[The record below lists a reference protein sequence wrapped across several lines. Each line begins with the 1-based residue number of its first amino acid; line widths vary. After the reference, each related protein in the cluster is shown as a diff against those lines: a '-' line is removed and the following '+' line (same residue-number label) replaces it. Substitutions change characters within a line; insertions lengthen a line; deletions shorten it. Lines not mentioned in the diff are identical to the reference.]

1 MCEAGSPNVWGAEA
15 KAGPV
20 SATPASGS
28 GRPGR
33 RCLGEGCGPGHPPGP
48 RGRARLH
55 PLGPFLCPRRR
66 GLSSSTGA
74 CPWAAGP
81 GCHRRPSLAATLSGV
96 RLAAGIAPS
105 GLACDSEPRRRPL
118 GRAGRRGSGRT
129 RTHPLPPLAGRLRWS
144 GEGPAS
150 RKARRRKVGGPG
162 SGAGLPG
169 LWCRWRGDRSE
180 PPSRRLT
187 VAGRCGAS
195 GPEPSVPLRASDA
208 PGSCRYYTF
217 TCSGSEPRAD
227 RRAGPP
233 APGTAG
239 PRVPHHVPR
248 HSDEVPGEHD
258 SPGPGL
264 SGDGAGVP
272 TAAKPTQRPPGNPGP
287 AQPEPPSRLPGAA
300 SPTRRPSG
308 QRLAPPGRV
317 GCGVPRALLRLQPHL
332 PGWGS
337 GDFLGR
343 SRRLDSIHERG
354 CSFGGS
360 DSHLTPY
367 CNFPINCDL
376 NKLKWLTRLSSR

>member
-1 MCEAGSPNVWGAEA
+1 MRGRFPKRLGSRGQSWPRLGHSSQRLR
-15 KAGPV
+15 
-20 SATPASGS
+20 SARPAVF
-28 GRPGR
+28 R
-33 RCLGEGCGPGHPPGP
+33 RGLWARAPPGP

-81 GCHRRPSLAATLSGV
+81 GCHRCPSLAATLSGV

-118 GRAGRRGSGRT
+118 GWAAKLGAHTHAPPASPCWPSPLVRRRARLEESTRTKGRRPRFGSRAAWA
-129 RTHPLPPLAGRLRWS
+129 LVSL
-144 GEGPAS
+144 
-150 RKARRRKVGGPG
+150 ARRPLRVAEPLG
-162 SGAGLPG
+162 GAGAL
-169 LWCRWRGDRSE
+169 R
-180 PPSRRLT
+180 
-187 VAGRCGAS
+187 
-195 GPEPSVPLRASDA
+195 PEPSVPLRASDA

>member
-33 RCLGEGCGPGHPPGP
+33 RCLEEGCGPGHPPAPEGGHPCTRSGP
-48 RGRARLH
+48 SCAQGGAGSPAAPGRVRGQQALGAITARVRPPRSPASGLPLASH
-55 PLGPFLCPRRR
+55 PLGSPVTRSPV
-66 GLSSSTGA
+66 
-74 CPWAAGP
+74 AA
-81 GCHRRPSLAATLSGV
+81 
-96 RLAAGIAPS
+96 RL
-105 GLACDSEPRRRPL
+105 
-118 GRAGRRGSGRT
+118 AGRRSSGRT

-150 RKARRRKVGGPG
+150 RKARGRKVGGPG

-180 PPSRRLT
+180 PPSRRPT
-187 VAGRCGAS
+187 VAERRGRGRPGALGAAQGVGCS
-195 GPEPSVPLRASDA
+195 RLMPLLHVYLLRLGAPRRQASWA
-208 PGSCRYYTF
+208 
-217 TCSGSEPRAD
+217 
-227 RRAGPP
+227 P